1 VKADAYNNLVNSLSR
16 PPVAA
21 IYIVANIA
29 LGVHLFH
36 GGWSMF
42 QSLGLNSPRYNG
54 VRRGFAAGFAVVV
67 AGMNV
72 FFPIAVLTG
81 IVSN

>member
-1 VKADAYNNLVNSLSR
+1 
-16 PPVAA
+16 
-21 IYIVANIA
+21 
-29 LGVHLFH
+29 
-36 GGWSMF
+36 MF
-42 QSLGLNSPRYNG
+42 QSLGLNSPRYTG